1 MSDVSIFISQIL
13 VKRDDLFL
21 FCNTIIVIGASIT
34 TAHNFS
40 RLDNAVLIFMFSW
53 YSKSKFFEEDISEY
67 FTKNYD
73 AKHKSG

>member
-1 MSDVSIFISQIL
+1 MPDVFIFKSQIL

-34 TAHNFS
+34 TAHTFWP
-40 RLDNAVLIFMFSW
+40 LDNAVSIFMFSW
-53 YSKSKFFEEDISEY
+53 YSKNKFFEEDISEY
-67 FTKNYD
+67 FTKKYD

>member
-1 MSDVSIFISQIL
+1 MPDVSIFISQIL
-13 VKRDDLFL
+13 GKRDDLIL

-34 TAHNFS
+34 TAHNFWP
-40 RLDNAVLIFMFSW
+40 LDNAVLIFMFSW

-67 FTKNYD
+67 FTKKYD